1 MTEQFTLEKHLQLST
16 EQLEQHRFLIRAFE
30 DDGRSVSP
38 NELSTYLFFNNEQL
52 FFGLLAETNEHHLIV
67 TADQLL
73 QSFPEGHPYVKFTQS
88 SIPGDVPLQAIRE
101 ASAAWRSTSIWS
113 AADADESGIYFKHH
127 QLDVSEAAA
136 QLLQSAVYSKL
147 ASSMMSPEQLQTL
160 LPHIQKHGWPGENQ
174 TTMPIRVALRLTEP
188 EEDTDTTEWLLETI
202 LMNERGRHWTPAI
215 RKKQLP
221 IREALPERWLAY
233 SDEILNRQTEMT
245 AFLQSLQLDE
255 QAHFLAY
262 PMADAEVR
270 VFLQEDLPL
279 LQSFGFSV
287 ILPAWLKSITE
298 SKMQVRTNASIQSY
312 QAATGL
318 DEVLAFDWHFS
329 LAGNQIDQQSFQK
342 LVDENREYIRSG
354 NEWFHIDPAWLK
366 KIRDLMDR
374 ADAGEW
380 TVKDLLFQEIPE
392 EIIPLKNE
400 TDDENFDEDPLLTF
414 SMQKSL
420 RTYME
425 TLSDK
430 KGLPSAGIPSSLQA
444 TLRPYQEDGYNWL
457 VFMRDNRFGAC
468 LADDMGLGKTIQLI
482 TYLLNV
488 HARPETN
495 APSLI
500 VCPTSVLGNWQKEL
514 ERFAPSLSVHLHYGP
529 AREKDE
535 AFKVFIEREKPDV
548 LLTTYGTASQDGDML
563 SETTFASI
571 TLDEAQNIK
580 NMQTK
585 QSRMIRKLN
594 GEHHIALT
602 GTPIENRLSELWA
615 IFDFIHRGYFGNFR
629 SFTDQFIVPIERDDS
644 ERDKQKLRAKIRPFL
659 LRRTKNDEDL
669 LLNLPKKLEQNEYCP
684 LTTEQAALYESF
696 LDETKFK
703 LQTLTGFEKKGLVLT
718 MLNRLKQLCNHP
730 ALFLKE
736 PHLPA
741 VEMISRSEKLK
752 SVVAMASNIVSNGEQ
767 CIIFT
772 QYIGMG
778 RILQQCLSELHQ
790 IDAPF
795 LTGSMPKKQRDHLV
809 DAFQNGEFPVF
820 ILSLRAGGTG
830 LNLTAAN
837 HVLHAD
843 RWWNPAVE
851 NQATDRAYRIGQT
864 KFVHVHKFVT
874 IGTIEEKIDKMLA
887 EKAALSADLILSN
900 QWLAELSDRELDDLL
915 SFG

>member
-1 MTEQFTLEKHLQLST
+1 MTEQFTLEKHLQLSIERVDT
-16 EQLEQHRFLIRAFE
+16 DTFIVRANDE
-30 DDGRSVSP
+30 NGHSVSP
-38 NELSTYLFFNNEQL
+38 SELVSYLFFNDEQT
-52 FFGLLAETNEHHLIV
+52 FFGLLTETTEDHLILK
-67 TADQLL
+67 ADQLL
-73 QSFPEGHPYVKFTQS
+73 QSFPESHPYVKYTGLTEDDTKQLHA
-88 SIPGDVPLQAIRE
+88 VRE
-101 ASAAWRSTSIWS
+101 AADGWRKPELWKH
-113 AADADESGIYFKHH
+113 AKADEHGIHFDTEK
-127 QLDVSEAAA
+127 LDVSTDAA
-136 QLLQSAVYSKL
+136 QVLQSAVYSKL
-147 ASSMMSPEQLQTL
+147 ANAMIRPEQLTFL
-160 LPHIQKHGWPGENQ
+160 LPHIQKYGWPGESQ
-174 TTMPIRVALRLTEP
+174 TTIPVRTALRLTEP
-188 EEDTDTTEWLLETI
+188 EEESDSTEWLLETI
-202 LMNERGRHWTPAI
+202 VINERGRHWTPAI
-215 RKKQLP
+215 RKKHLP
-221 IREALPERWLAY
+221 IAEALTERWKPYAT
-233 SDEILNRQTEMT
+233 EILKRQSEMLS
-245 AFLQSLQLDE
+245 FLQSLQPERQD
-255 QAHFLAY
+255 QFLSI

-270 VFLQEDLPL
+270 IFLQEDLPL
-279 LQSFGFSV
+279 LQSFGYPV

-298 SKMQVRTNASIQSY
+298 SKMRVRTNASVQSY
-312 QAATGL
+312 QSATGL
-318 DEVLAFDWHFS
+318 DEVLAFDWSFS
-329 LAGNQIDQQSFQK
+329 LGGNEIDQQSFQR

-354 NEWFHIDPAWLK
+354 DEWFHIDPVWLQ
-366 KIRDLMDR
+366 KIRDLMER

-392 EIIPLKNE
+392 EIAPLAN
-400 TDDENFDEDPLLTF
+400 DDEELESDPLLEF

-425 TLSDK
+425 TLAEK
-430 KGLPSAGIPSSLQA
+430 KGLPSAGIPAELNA

-457 VFMRDNRFGAC
+457 VFMRDNHFGAC
-468 LADDMGLGKTIQLI
+468 LADDMGLGKTVQLI

-488 HARPETN
+488 HNRPETTG
-495 APSLI
+495 PSLI

-529 AREKDE
+529 SREKDE
-535 AFKVFIEREKPDV
+535 AFTTLIQSEKPDV
-548 LLTTYGTASQDGDML
+548 ILTTYGTASQDGEML
-563 SETTFASI
+563 AETEFTAI

-585 QSRMIRKLN
+585 QSRAIRKLH
-594 GEHHIALT
+594 GQHHIALT

-629 SFTDQFIVPIERDDS
+629 TFTDQFIIPIERDDS
-644 ERDKQKLRAKIRPFL
+644 ERDKRKLRAKIRPFL
-659 LRRTKNDEDL
+659 LRRTKSDPDL
-669 LLNLPKKLEQNEYCP
+669 LLNLPKKLEQNEYTP

-736 PHLPA
+736 PNRPA
-741 VEMISRSEKLK
+741 SEMVARSEKLK
-752 SVVAMASNIVSNGEQ
+752 SIVSMSSNIAANGEQ

-778 RILQQCLSELHQ
+778 RLIQHCLSELHD

-795 LTGSMPKKQRDHLV
+795 LTGSMPKTQRDGLV
-809 DAFQNGEFPVF
+809 DEFQKGSFPIF

-874 IGTIEEKIDKMLA
+874 IGTIEEKIDKMLE

-900 QWLAELSDRELDDLL
+900 QWLADLSDNELDDLL